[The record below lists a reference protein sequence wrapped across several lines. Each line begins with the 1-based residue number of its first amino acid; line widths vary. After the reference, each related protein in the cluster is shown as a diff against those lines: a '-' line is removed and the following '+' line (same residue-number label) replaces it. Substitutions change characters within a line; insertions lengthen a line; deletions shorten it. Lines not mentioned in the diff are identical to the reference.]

1 MQVGAAPAVLATSR
15 SVLQGQGQ
23 AALLW
28 AAAPL
33 VRTPAGAC
41 PSSIIFVSCF
51 VVQGPPSC

>member
-33 VRTPAGAC
+33 VR
-41 PSSIIFVSCF
+41 PSLIAIMYCGHFCSTW
-51 VVQGPPSC
+51 PS